1 VELWLSERYRRS
13 FQSSALAG
21 LSIARADEKRLGG
34 KVKRRRREDEER
46 ESRRRLEQD
55 DQEQEEQQQQEQQ
68 EGDGE
73 RVRRRR
79 RTMGFKEFG
88 DHVGSQFSG
97 TMGGVLPPEEEGFP
111 TGLRLEMTV
120 EMERMDLTEKE
131 RTIKSA
137 IASGTLLAALKDGPD
152 GALYEGVDIVFVS
165 ASSLLEPP
173 PAFTIE
179 EIQDPRA
186 TGDRH
191 SAFVGGGDSY

>member
-21 LSIARADEKRLGG
+21 LSIARAGEKRLGG
-34 KVKRRRREDEER
+34 KAERRRREDEER

-55 DQEQEEQQQQEQQ
+55 DQEQKEQQQQEQQ

-73 RVRRRR
+73 GVRRRR

-97 TMGGVLPPEEEGFP
+97 TMGGVLPEEEGFP
-111 TGLRLEMTV
+111 TGLWLEMAV

-137 IASGTLLAALKDGPD
+137 IASGTLLAALKRTGRMARCMK
-152 GALYEGVDIVFVS
+152 GSTL
-165 ASSLLEPP
+165 SSCLRRVCWSRRQRL
-173 PAFTIE
+173 
-179 EIQDPRA
+179 RS
-186 TGDRH
+186 RR
-191 SAFVGGGDSY
+191 SKSYW